1 MGTDRQDH
9 RGAGLEPGERD
20 AKPQGAAGDHSRLLR
35 DAVHEV
41 GLADELGDE
50 PCLRTLEEVF
60 GGPDLDDTASEEDGD
75 SVRDDH
81 RLRLVVRDVEGRDRE
96 GLVKPTDLEAHF
108 FSQVCIEVAQRLVEE
123 QDLGLHDQ
131 RPGDGD
137 PLRLTARQLSRVSR
151 LVSLE
156 LDNLQHLFDTRL
168 ARRLRHARLEA
179 KAIGDVLRHGHVG
192 PEGVALEDHRH
203 PPPLGRDHA
212 GRRREASIADPDL
225 AGLWPEEPRDQAER
239 RRLAAARRPEERDQ
253 LAGLHPEV
261 EPFERRKVAI
271 PLRQPLDRHTRH
283 GQSLSPS
290 RR

>member
-1 MGTDRQDH
+1 GGRGGRDTENDVAATQTDLVVPRRPEVARAPGHPGKDVVLGRRALASRHEPDLVGTDRQDY

-108 FSQVCIEVAQRLVEE
+108 
-123 QDLGLHDQ
+123 
-131 RPGDGD
+131 
-137 PLRLTARQLSRVSR
+137 
-151 LVSLE
+151 
-156 LDNLQHLFDTRL
+156 
-168 ARRLRHARLEA
+168 
-179 KAIGDVLRHGHVG
+179 
-192 PEGVALEDHRH
+192 
-203 PPPLGRDHA
+203 
-212 GRRREASIADPDL
+212 
-225 AGLWPEEPRDQAER
+225 
-239 RRLAAARRPEERDQ
+239 
-253 LAGLHPEV
+253 
-261 EPFERRKVAI
+261 
-271 PLRQPLDRHTRH
+271 
-283 GQSLSPS
+283 
-290 RR
+290 